1 MQHGEQVGP
10 CMQRQTRVVVK
21 GQGFL
26 IHLLDLPDTTAD
38 KDLSIPGGQM
48 TLQFFVYFFV

>member
-1 MQHGEQVGP
+1 MNA
-10 CMQRQTRVVVK
+10 RQTRVVVK

-48 TLQFFVYFFV
+48 TLHFLSISLFDELF